1 MSFFFNPVK
10 AEARKPKAPRK
21 IRLADMPVTS
31 LQTLSCEVCPR
42 GSDTTL
48 RSPKLKPSGTTAPL
62 VYLLGSA
69 PSKEE
74 DEDNNHWTD
83 AAGTFIYNAFGRQ
96 YMDRHVRSNFI
107 TQCRGDQTQ
116 VEIECCR
123 LRIVADIEATKPKVI
138 VGIGDAPLCWAT
150 GMSTTA
156 LRHRGSK
163 FAVKIGSHVCW
174 FYSILYPNFVH
185 KKKSYGKS
193 EFQLA
198 LEHDIEAAKHLA
210 ESTARPAYYRGAYDT
225 GIQIVTGRE
234 AGDFQRLESALND
247 LVNERHQA
255 LDIETTGLRPYILK
269 DSRILTA
276 AVGTFNNTVAFS
288 IDHPEGWATDKQRQR
303 VRSLFLE
310 YLLQSGKKAC
320 HNAAFEMEWLVH
332 EYGPQLLRLTEWD
345 DTMAMAHTLDERPGT
360 KSLDHQCLMLFGFSL
375 KSLSNI
381 DTSRILEYRLE
392 AVLKYNGL
400 DTKWTN
406 LVRDTHMAD
415 INEDPKLLAEYD
427 RKLRLAPT
435 LVLTEVQGLPV
446 DFDFATQASKKLRT
460 DIEDTE
466 LKIQRTP
473 EVKQFTR
480 QFGTFISSS
489 PDHVLQLMRDVCKR
503 DEVKTEDKK
512 TGAVKWSSDEEALS
526 SIPAA
531 EVPSAALVLEHRGL
545 SKLLSTYVEPVTTGK
560 ILSRD
565 KLVRCK
571 YSAMTAVTGR
581 LAAEDPNLQNWPKR
595 KHKWIRG
602 IIAYLKSLGI
612 EFVACDYGQIEF
624 RVVGMASED
633 TNLVKY
639 CWTGY
644 DVHAYW
650 ATRMLEEFPAWKDY
664 IVREWP
670 EVLQAEDPDKAILK
684 TGRQE
689 AKNGWVFPQLF
700 GSSAR
705 SCAEQL
711 HLPQEVADSLAAE
724 FWDEFRGVKEWQ
736 DKLLRT
742 YEKRLY
748 VETLGGRK
756 RRGPMSR
763 NEIINMPIQ
772 GTAADIVTEAMNHCS
787 EEAEL
792 QDFPALQPILNVHDD
807 LTFGIHSE
815 LLGKAIPRIVEI
827 MCKPRFEWINVP
839 LVVEVSVGRRWDELE
854 KLADY
859 RSDKIFGTPNPYA

>member
-10 AEARKPKAPRK
+10 AEARKPKAPAK
-21 IRLADMPVTS
+21 IRVRDIPVAS
-31 LQTLSCEVCPR
+31 LRTLSCEVCPR
-42 GSDTTL
+42 SADKTL
-48 RSPKLKPSGTTAPL
+48 HTPKLKPSGTNSPSI
-62 VYLLGSA
+62 YLLGSA
-69 PSKEE
+69 PSTEE

-83 AAGTFIYNAFGRQ
+83 AAGTFIYNTFGRQ
-96 YMDRHVRSNFI
+96 YMDRHVRSNFV

-116 VEIECCR
+116 IEVECCR
-123 LRIVADIEATKPKVI
+123 LRIVADIEESKPAVI
-138 VGIGDAPLCWAT
+138 VGIGDSPLCWAT
-150 GMSTTA
+150 GLSSNA
-156 LRHRGSK
+156 VRHRGSK
-163 FAVKIGSHVCW
+163 FAVKIGNHVCW

-193 EFQLA
+193 EYQLA
-198 LEHDIEAAKHLA
+198 IEHDILAAKALA
-210 ESTARPAYYRGAYDT
+210 ESGLAPTYYRGSYDS
-225 GIQIVTGRE
+225 GIQIITGRE
-234 AGDFQRLESALND
+234 AGDFQRLESALNEHAKAP
-247 LVNERHQA
+247 LSG
-255 LDIETTGLRPYILK
+255 LDIETTGLRPYMLK
-269 DSRILTA
+269 DPRILMA
-276 AVGTFNNTVAFS
+276 AVGTFDHTTAFS
-288 IDHPEGWATDKQRQR
+288 IDHPEGWGTDNQRR
-303 VRSLFLE
+303 KVRSLFLE

-320 HNAAFEMEWLVH
+320 HNAAFEMEWLEH
-332 EYGPQLLRLTEWD
+332 EYGGRLLRLTEWD

-360 KSLDHQCLMLFGFSL
+360 KSLDHQCIMLFGFSL
-375 KSLSNI
+375 KALSNI
-381 DTSRILEYRLE
+381 DPARILEYRLE
-392 AVLKYNGL
+392 VALKYNAL

-406 LVRDTHMAD
+406 RVRDTHMPE
-415 INEDPKLLAEYD
+415 IVQDPKLLAEYN
-427 RKLRLAPT
+427 RKVRLAPT
-435 LVLTEVQGLPV
+435 LVLTQSIGVPV
-446 DFDFATQASKKLRT
+446 DMEYAVTGAKKLRT
-460 DIEDTE
+460 DIEAVE
-466 LKIQRTP
+466 AKIQKAP

-480 QFGTFISSS
+480 TIGTFIPSS

-503 DEVKTEDKK
+503 DEVKTVDKV
-512 TGAVKWSSDEEALS
+512 TGATKWSSDEEALS
-526 SIPAA
+526 SIPTA

-545 SKLLSTYVEPVTTGK
+545 SKLLSTYLEPVISGK

-565 KLVRCK
+565 DLIRCV
-571 YSAMTAVTGR
+571 YSAMVAVTGR

-595 KHKWIRG
+595 KHKWVRG
-602 IIAYLKSLGI
+602 IIAYLKSLGY

-650 ATRMLEEFPAWKDY
+650 ATRMLEEYPAWADY
-664 IVREWP
+664 IIKEWP
-670 EVLQAEDPDKAILK
+670 EVLKTDDPDKAILK

-700 GSSAR
+700 GSSSR

-711 HLPQEVADSLAAE
+711 HLPQDIADKLAAE
-724 FWDEFRGVKEWQ
+724 FWDEFKGVKRWQ
-736 DKLLRT
+736 EKLLSN

-756 RRGPMSR
+756 RRGPMTK

-787 EEAEL
+787 EEAEAADIPNMHPL
-792 QDFPALQPILNVHDD
+792 LNVHDD
-807 LTFGIHSE
+807 LTFGMHE
-815 LLGKAIPRIVEI
+815 TQTGKLVPRIVEI

-854 KLADY
+854 KLGDF